1 MAEKDL
7 FSRLKRLFST
17 NTIVRNIG
25 GRKLRPTIPTA
36 ASFRTI

>member
-1 MAEKDL
+1 MAQTDL

-25 GRKLRPTIPTA
+25 GRKLKNC
-36 ASFRTI
+36 